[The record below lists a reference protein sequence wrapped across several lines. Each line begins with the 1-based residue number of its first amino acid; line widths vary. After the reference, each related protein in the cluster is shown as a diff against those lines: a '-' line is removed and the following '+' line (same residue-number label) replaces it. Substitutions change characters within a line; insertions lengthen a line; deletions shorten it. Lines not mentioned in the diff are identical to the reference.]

1 MIHTAVRALSTSIVS
16 LGILAVVQAQDES
29 TQATQDTD
37 IDRLISSI
45 QRVEEGLQGLR
56 LNMSTTGSYP
66 GGVTFSTRG
75 TLRVL
80 GTTHYHL
87 RVEASFGGPGGP
99 DEIRSLTEQVGTSE
113 GLWTRQMGPVEDVY
127 TTMDKDLMERL
138 KIARRELAKEKES
151 VVAVLS
157 PLEDSAHPLGSAVLG
172 ALNQQFSLTV
182 KPGTVRVLDA
192 VECRV
197 IEGDRRG
204 VAAGAD
210 QTPDVA
216 RVEIFL
222 RESDNIPVRIV
233 HWGEQG
239 TNPLLE
245 ISITNVEI
253 NPTDLDEASFV
264 LDVEEGR
271 KVIPVMDHRPS
282 MAQIQRLLSEYAA
295 LQRDKKDGE

>member
-1 MIHTAVRALSTSIVS
+1 M
-16 LGILAVVQAQDES
+16 
-29 TQATQDTD
+29 
-37 IDRLISSI
+37 
-45 QRVEEGLQGLR
+45 
-56 LNMSTTGSYP
+56 
-66 GGVTFSTRG
+66 
-75 TLRVL
+75 
-80 GTTHYHL
+80 
-87 RVEASFGGPGGP
+87 
-99 DEIRSLTEQVGTSE
+99 
-113 GLWTRQMGPVEDVY
+113 
-127 TTMDKDLMERL
+127 
-138 KIARRELAKEKES
+138 
-151 VVAVLS
+151 
-157 PLEDSAHPLGSAVLG
+157 
-172 ALNQQFSLTV
+172 
-182 KPGTVRVLDA
+182 
-192 VECRV
+192 
-197 IEGDRRG
+197 
-204 VAAGAD
+204 
-210 QTPDVA
+210 A